1 MAEHIEP
8 KAPLS
13 TFDKPDAAPGVP
25 MAHADGGPG
34 LGTLEGVNDSAPDSS
49 GWAVPNTPSED
60 PHQGPQVG
68 PTPQAHQ
75 RSRWWLGAL
84 IVVVMGATG
93 FYAWRWYALPRT
105 GAPMELALPPGDA
118 ALLPDA
124 VRVVTPAGG
133 FAESPEADAPEAPPS
148 ETGAPAHPVAV
159 PPPAVALPALG
170 DSDALALSTLQALAA
185 SLAPWLVS
193 EDFVQTFVV
202 TVDNLTAQKLPP
214 HRRLVKP
221 LGGNFLVLH
230 DTGSL
235 HIDPAN
241 AARYAPVVNALTAID
256 PARVAERYRELY
268 PLVQQ
273 AWVELGNTESYFNDR
288 LIAVL
293 DHLTAATPPTEPV
306 ALVQPKVFYRYADAV
321 LEGESVG
328 RRALFRLGAEQMRRV
343 QIWLGALRKAL
354 ATSTP

>member
-49 GWAVPNTPSED
+49 GRAVPNMPSD
-60 PHQGPQVG
+60 DAHQGPQVG

-75 RSRWWLGAL
+75 RPRWWLGAL

-105 GAPMELALPPGDA
+105 EAPMELALPPGDA

-159 PPPAVALPALG
+159 PAGTQPGQVFRVKDAGIPSLRGRGRGDLLVRVEVEIPGKLDDLEAELFHRLAEHRGETVAPPSKGVFA
-170 DSDALALSTLQALAA
+170 
-185 SLAPWLVS
+185 
-193 EDFVQTFVV
+193 
-202 TVDNLTAQKLPP
+202 
-214 HRRLVKP
+214 RLRSA
-221 LGGNFLVLH
+221 F
-230 DTGSL
+230 
-235 HIDPAN
+235 
-241 AARYAPVVNALTAID
+241 
-256 PARVAERYRELY
+256 
-268 PLVQQ
+268 Q
-273 AWVELGNTESYFNDR
+273 
-288 LIAVL
+288 
-293 DHLTAATPPTEPV
+293 
-306 ALVQPKVFYRYADAV
+306 
-321 LEGESVG
+321 
-328 RRALFRLGAEQMRRV
+328 
-343 QIWLGALRKAL
+343 
-354 ATSTP
+354 